1 MLYKHTLIL
10 AVLIR
15 GVYLLGFSSLAM
27 SVDARSIMVAP
38 AVSRAVYTNSRYSL
52 PDAVKHTQPRIKPI
66 SILLITHPV

>member
-15 GVYLLGFSSLAM
+15 GVYLSGLFTLSR
-27 SVDARSIMVAP
+27 SVAIMVAILAP
-38 AVSRAVYTNSRYSL
+38 ALSKALYAIKKDSR

-66 SILLITHPV
+66 SILLIMHPV